1 MFGFERPLLCNRATA
16 LKDAASAVASATMTP
31 LNAEAPPNK
40 LVELVS
46 KVQQYLWDMVQYQLL
61 ALSLLILGNLFL
73 QLTVLFFCLCFVVIS
88 FTFNACF
95 HWF

>member
-46 KVQQYLWDMVQYQLL
+46 KGL
-61 ALSLLILGNLFL
+61 AVEKDEMLRGISSSALFDSGAA
-73 QLTVLFFCLCFVVIS
+73 VPVGYGSIPAPRAVAVDFG
-88 FTFNACF
+88 
-95 HWF
+95 